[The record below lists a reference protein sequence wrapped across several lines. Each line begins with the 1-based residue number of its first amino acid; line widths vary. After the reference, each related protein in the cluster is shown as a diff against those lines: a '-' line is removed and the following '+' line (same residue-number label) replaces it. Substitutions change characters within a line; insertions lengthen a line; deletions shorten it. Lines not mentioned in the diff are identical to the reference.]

1 MEHKKLLQESGLKS
15 TSARVALLSLLDHED
30 NPLDALSIS
39 KSLNEKGESIDQA
52 TVYRILDLL
61 TDKGLITRLEFG
73 EGKFRYEVQKKHH
86 HHLICQNCGR
96 IEDAEGNFIDQIEKE
111 IRLEKG
117 FLVKSH
123 SLEFFGLCKNCQS

>member
-15 TSARVALLSLLDHED
+15 TSARVALLSLLDRED